1 MALPVSPELQPVHSI
16 SAGARYD
23 NTQNERNGNGGP
35 YIVYEFVLRFSQALA
50 APVKAFA
57 IDVFDA
63 ARDGQC
69 GVMTGDKFPLQR
81 FKLLR
86 NTQLGI
92 FQGGSN
98 VGPITFDFVAQFVD
112 IGRKF
117 VSGKRL
123 QLLEVTSSQLFT
135 FF

>member
-1 MALPVSPELQPVHSI
+1 MALPIGPELQPVHSVP
-16 SAGARYD
+16 AGAGD
-23 NTQNERNGNGGP
+23 HKTESECDGNRRP
-35 YIVYEFVLRFSQALA
+35 DVAYEFVLRFDQALA
-50 APVKAFA
+50 APFEAFA

-63 ARDGQC
+63 ASDGQS
-69 GVMTGDKFPLQR
+69 GVMTGNKFPLQR

-117 VSGKRL
+117 GSGKRL
-123 QLLEVTSSQLFT
+123 QLLEVMSSQLFT